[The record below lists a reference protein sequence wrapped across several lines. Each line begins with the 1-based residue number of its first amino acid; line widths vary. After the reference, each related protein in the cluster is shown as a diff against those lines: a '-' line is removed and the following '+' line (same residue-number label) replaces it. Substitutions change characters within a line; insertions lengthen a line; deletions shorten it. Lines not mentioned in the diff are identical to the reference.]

1 MLKILSQGIE
11 RIVVEVLGESSEYS
25 ENFSFPVAPDVV
37 FKLNYPH
44 LPLRIP
50 PLGRDLA
57 SNGMIKKLHL
67 PANFI

>member
-1 MLKILSQGIE
+1 LLKVLSQGIE

-25 ENFSFPVAPDVV
+25 ENFIGFPVAPDVV
-37 FKLNYPH
+37 LNLTTPT
-44 LPLRIP
+44 PLAHP